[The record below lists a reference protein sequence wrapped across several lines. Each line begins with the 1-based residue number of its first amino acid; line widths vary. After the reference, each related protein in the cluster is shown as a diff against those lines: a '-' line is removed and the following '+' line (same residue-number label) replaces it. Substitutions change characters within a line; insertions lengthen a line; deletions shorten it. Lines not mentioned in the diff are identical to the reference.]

1 MRKRPSNMWERER
14 KRERIAGYIVAGVV
28 AFFAVM
34 ALSQGSTACDVL
46 GGILLFAAGVCLV
59 ETVFT

>member
-1 MRKRPSNMWERER
+1 MRKRPSNLDLWERER
-14 KRERIAGYIVAGVV
+14 KRERIAGFIVAGVI

-46 GGILLFAAGVCLV
+46 GCVLLFCSGVCLV
-59 ETVFT
+59 KSI